1 MGRLIGVFRA
11 EASRATMDRFAARTR
26 WPLEG
31 HRVTPGNA
39 VFCGWVFADHVIA
52 DAGAITLRASLA
64 AVAEQRAL
72 IADIDSPMQ
81 LGLTWYCLGVP
92 LDQPAYIRGFQCYEL
107 GFMSTLGLGCAFV
120 VSLHSLSS
128 PSGIAATSCAPR
140 WRYSSSGVPNP
151 DPDDRDKRMA

>member
-31 HRVTPGNA
+31 HRVPWVTPENA
-39 VFCGWVFADHVIA
+39 VFCGWVFADHVIV

-72 IADIDSPMQ
+72 VADIDSRMQ

-92 LDQPAYIRGFQCYEL
+92 LDQPACIRGFQCDEL

-120 VSLHSLSS
+120 VSPHS
-128 PSGIAATSCAPR
+128 AFVTEWNR
-140 WRYSSSGVPNP
+140 
-151 DPDDRDKRMA
+151 RD